1 MLTLKEVVRP
11 PGGGAAPLEPS
22 AALIELQPP
31 LGSSSPSPRALRYS
45 LIHLIERLLDQAG
58 NLSKEGEESLLPFG
72 FLYLCPFKFW

>member
-58 NLSKEGEESLLPFG
+58 NLSKGRRGKPAAIWLSIPLSF
-72 FLYLCPFKFW
+72 